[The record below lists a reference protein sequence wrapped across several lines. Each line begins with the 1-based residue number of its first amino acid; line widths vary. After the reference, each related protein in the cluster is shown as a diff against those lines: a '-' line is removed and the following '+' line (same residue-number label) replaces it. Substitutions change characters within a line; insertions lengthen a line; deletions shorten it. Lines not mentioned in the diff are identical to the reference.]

1 MSKQLKAVHNQEVL
15 GKEFVVY
22 GDIQNP
28 LFLAKDVAN
37 WIGNKNTSQMIKDAE
52 LDEDEKGIF
61 LTDTL
66 GGIQELLFINEGGL
80 YEILM
85 QSRKPIA
92 KSFKK
97 EVKKILKE
105 IRLNGGYISSNAS
118 VEQVSN
124 MVEAYTFKQIT
135 KQIKECDILK
145 LKEVVLNILDV
156 NSALGK
162 KQRDLYHKKMNAKE
176 YKQHLREHVRKAIL
190 EREYPKDYMS
200 AIETA
205 IRLELLDELDKNIII
220 TERKSS
226 GQKLGYANKK
236 LVQAH

>member
-1 MSKQLKAVHNQEVL
+1 MSKQLKAVHSQEVL

-28 LFLAKDVAN
+28 LFLAKDVAT
-37 WIGNKNTSQMIKDAE
+37 WIEHSDLSRMVD
-52 LDEDEKGIF
+52 LVDDEEKLKRTLYVSGQNREVWL
-61 LTDTL
+61 LTED
-66 GGIQELLFINEGGL
+66 GL
-80 YEILM
+80 YEVLM

-105 IRLNGGYISSNAS
+105 IRINGGYINPNAS
-118 VEQVSN
+118 LEQVSN

-156 NSALGK
+156 NSDLGK

-226 GQKLGYANKK
+226 GQKLGYANKR
-236 LVQAH
+236 LIEQVH